1 MKEKEPIYIDASD
14 LKKQEKQE
22 TKKSSRSLGRGAIDQ
37 FHLIWRLLW
46 DREVPFYLKM
56 IPVAACIYLI
66 SPVDFIP
73 DAFLGL
79 GQLDDLGVLLLS
91 GQLFAQLAPQHLVAQ
106 HRAEI
111 QGLLPDMAESAESD
125 DLS

>member
-1 MKEKEPIYIDASD
+1 MKEKEPIYIDAKD
-14 LKKQEKQE
+14 LKKQEKQ
-22 TKKSSRSLGRGAIDQ
+22 KSRGLGRGAIDQ
-37 FHLIWRLLW
+37 FHLIWRLFW
-46 DREVPFYLKM
+46 DGDVPLYLKM
-56 IPVAACIYLI
+56 IPVAACIYLV

-91 GQLFAQLAPQHLVAQ
+91 GQLFAQLSPQHLVAQ

-111 QGLLPDMAESAESD
+111 QGLLVDAVDSD
-125 DLS
+125 SPETTA